1 MSETSV
7 PVRRRKRGNRE
18 ALLEA
23 AVACLQEKGYART
36 TARDL
41 VAASGTNLGAIGYHF
56 GSKDALLTEALA
68 ESVRTWL
75 AELGRLAARL
85 PEDTTLGEAMREL
98 AAELYPALE
107 RGAPLVAAFFEALAQ
122 ARRSDEVRDQ
132 LASAYEEFRLA
143 GAEIVAGMGHEDT
156 ADARA
161 VSSVLMALIDGLMI
175 QWFLDPAAPP
185 SGEAV
190 ARALRAMTA

>member
-1 MSETSV
+1 M
-7 PVRRRKRGNRE
+7 
-18 ALLEA
+18 
-23 AVACLQEKGYART
+23 ACLQERGYART